1 MTTPAPTAPT
11 RRRARI
17 GTIVWGAIL
26 VGVAVL
32 AVFAL
37 AGGSLGPTAVLWSVV
52 GFGGLLV
59 LAAVV
64 TAVLRAARSEH
75 PPVG

>member
-1 MTTPAPTAPT
+1 MTAPVPTTPV

-26 VGVAVL
+26 VASAVL

-37 AGGSLGPTAVLWSVV
+37 AGGSVGPAAVLWSVI

-59 LAAVV
+59 LAAIV
-64 TAVLRAARSEH
+64 TAVLRAARAEH
-75 PPVG
+75 PPIG